1 MANYSETLAALQAA
15 STSAGDKLILTPAV
29 YTAGATAAGKVLFEF
44 EALAGVTTAAGRIS
58 MLQDIVAVAKN
69 DIAPSITLLFA
80 NSAITLGTAGGDPS
94 ISDADALKITGTL
107 LIPVADWID
116 LGGVRVQHI
125 RNLGTVLKPLTTSSY
140 VGAIITAAGTGGTFA
155 AGDLQLAF
163 GILQG

>member
-1 MANYSETLAALQAA
+1 MATVKEITNAITNA
-15 STSAGDKLILTPAV
+15 STSAGDKLILTPSI

-58 MLQDIVAVAKN
+58 LIQDMIAVTKN

-80 NSAITLGTAGGDPS
+80 SEAITLGTEGSDPS
-94 ISDADALKITGTL
+94 ISDADALKITGSL

-116 LGGVRVQHI
+116 LGGARIQHI
-125 RNLGTVLKPLTTSSY
+125 KNIGTILKPLTTSSY
-140 VGAIITAAGTGGTFA
+140 VAGLITAAGTGGTFA
-155 AGDLQLAF
+155 AGDLQFAF